1 MGRASSLQSGA
12 TRGLWGGGQPNPPLP
27 WAVPL
32 SSRARPWHRGGSTSC
47 TPRVTLPNLPWHGS
61 CKRSGLA
68 GSTEAA
74 HTMSGAA
81 PAARKAVVSD
91 GVSNCM
97 RGRVSDRSRAAL
109 RWGVGQ
115 LPVCPARQCSERLGA
130 LLQKRCW
137 ANWGSWWVAC
147 SSVIRMWG
155 AGKRARDFPSAPRM
169 QTGMKTPWRCLMEP
183 QPWLGREGQVRLAGA
198 GTRDAEP
205 RHGVQAHA
213 LPHQLWELRTLGNG
227 GLSPPGPAQHTNRQC
242 LWEGL
247 WG

>member
-1 MGRASSLQSGA
+1 MVLVIACV
-12 TRGLWGGGQPNPPLP
+12 
-27 WAVPL
+27 AV
-32 SSRARPWHRGGSTSC
+32 S
-47 TPRVTLPNLPWHGS
+47 VT
-61 CKRSGLA
+61 
-68 GSTEAA
+68 AA
-74 HTMSGAA
+74 
-81 PAARKAVVSD
+81 VS
-91 GVSNCM
+91 
-97 RGRVSDRSRAAL
+97 

-183 QPWLGREGQVRLAGA
+183 QPWLGREGEVRLAGA

-205 RHGVQAHA
+205 RHSVQARA

-227 GLSPPGPAQHTNRQC
+227 GLSPPGPAQRTNRQC

-247 WG
+247 WGQAGGQAETRQHSLCKKSPFSQAAGRASPMQ